1 MKKSRIIKLQV
12 PETAILMFTG
22 NAEELKN
29 WLNELQSSESD
40 EISENLKNKIKK
52 NIIEDEK
59 YVKSFDRC
67 NGRFVKIAARGGLLF
82 VNGKFKKERKQAIA
96 VHEIIHVVDYI
107 SDMFKIEDREYRS
120 YLGEFLY
127 QEFCQMLK
135 TKRGSKK

>member
-1 MKKSRIIKLQV
+1 MKKSKVIKLQV
-12 PETAILMFTG
+12 PETAILLFTG
-22 NAEELKN
+22 NAKELGN
-29 WLNELQSSESD
+29 WLNELQSSD
-40 EISENLKNKIKK
+40 EISKDLKNKIKK
-52 NIIEDEK
+52 NIIEDER
-59 YVKSFDRC
+59 YIKSFDKC
-67 NGRFVKIAARGGLLF
+67 NGKFVKIAARGGLLF

-135 TKRGSKK
+135 TTKRGSNK

>member
-1 MKKSRIIKLQV
+1 MKKSKVIKLQV

-22 NAEELKN
+22 NAKELSD
-29 WLNELQSSESD
+29 WLSELQSSD
-40 EISENLKNKIKK
+40 EISKDLKNKIRK

-59 YVKSFDRC
+59 YVKSFDKC

-96 VHEIIHVVDYI
+96 VHEIIHVVDYV
-107 SDMFKIEDREYRS
+107 SDMFRIDDREYRS

-135 TKRGSKK
+135 TKRGSNK

>member
-1 MKKSRIIKLQV
+1 MKKSKVIKLQV

-22 NAEELKN
+22 NAKELDD
-29 WLNELQSSESD
+29 WLSELQSSD
-40 EISENLKNKIKK
+40 EISKDLKNKIRK
-52 NIIEDEK
+52 NIIEDGK
-59 YVKSFDRC
+59 YVKSFDKC

-96 VHEIIHVVDYI
+96 VHEIIHVVDYV
-107 SDMFKIEDREYRS
+107 SDMFRIDDREYRS

-135 TKRGSKK
+135 TKRGSNK